1 MSRLNVLDRF
11 PEFTVNTA
19 FRTDVKMSELLGG
32 KRTVLRVLR
41 YAGCPTCR
49 IDMRVL
55 ANAYPEFEKRNTQI
69 IVVMQSDQAHLQ
81 AALSDEPLP
90 FEIISDSDE
99 VLYRTLE
106 IHAAETVE

>member
-1 MSRLNVLDRF
+1 MNVIQESYMSRLNVLDRF

-19 FRTDVKMSELLGG
+19 FRTDVQMSELLAG

-55 ANAYPEFEKRNTQI
+55 ADAYPEFEKRNTQI
-69 IVVMQSDQAHLQ
+69 IVVMQSD
-81 AALSDEPLP
+81 
-90 FEIISDSDE
+90 
-99 VLYRTLE
+99 
-106 IHAAETVE
+106 